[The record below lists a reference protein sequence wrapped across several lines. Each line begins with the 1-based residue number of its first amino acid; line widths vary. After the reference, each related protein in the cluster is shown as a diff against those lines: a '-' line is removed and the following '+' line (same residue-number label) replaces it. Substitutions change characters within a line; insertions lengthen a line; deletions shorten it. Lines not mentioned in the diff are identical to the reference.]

1 MRLVDF
7 GLRAIELELFAY
19 VLTSEILKF
28 LAVREELLLQIAG
41 IVEATGSG
49 FARPEIVEAGSVSA
63 PSQEKQRVLLNRSE
77 TYGRGGNTRTRS
89 QDQHLYNCSQPG
101 DARKRQRHRT
111 SVPTPGTAYKGAA
124 RDICDHAGLRYI
136 GRQGFYVES
145 GGQGRPC
152 RAFGLPNTA
161 HVSKEGF

>member
-49 FARPEIVEAGSVSA
+49 FARPEIVEAGPVST
-63 PSQEKQRVLLNRSE
+63 PSQEKQRV
-77 TYGRGGNTRTRS
+77 
-89 QDQHLYNCSQPG
+89 H
-101 DARKRQRHRT
+101 
-111 SVPTPGTAYKGAA
+111 
-124 RDICDHAGLRYI
+124 
-136 GRQGFYVES
+136 
-145 GGQGRPC
+145 
-152 RAFGLPNTA
+152 
-161 HVSKEGF
+161 